1 MENKS
6 KLKIIRLIKEYC
18 ELEDGFYIEKYLELI
33 QICTDPK
40 VYISRR
46 ALKHFVE
53 RRKEEL
59 LKNNNLAKT
68 RKILI
73 SIVLYIQEVV
83 KESDNMTADESGK
96 KIIYEKIY
104 NKENNL
110 SIRVVVEIMDN
121 RQEIKS
127 FHYVK
132 IKKPP

>member
-6 KLKIIRLIKEYC
+6 KLKIIQLIKEYC
-18 ELEDGFYIEKYLELI
+18 ELEDGFYIEEYLELI
-33 QICTDPK
+33 QVSIDPN

-59 LKNNNLAKT
+59 LKNNNLTKT
-68 RKILI
+68 IEILI
-73 SIVLYIQEVV
+73 SIVLHVQHVV
-83 KESDNMTADESGK
+83 RYSDSITMEELGK
-96 KIIYEKIY
+96 KIIYEKTY

-110 SIRVVVEIMDN
+110 SIRVVVEIVEN

-127 FHYVK
+127 FHYIK